1 MGLEPNEV
9 PVRDAILQFIDVLQS
24 LRDVFDDDYS
34 IFQGSIH
41 FEKLSN
47 GMEATYQE
55 LLFLYG
61 DQELTKKLKKE

>member
-47 GMEATYQE
+47 GMEAT
-55 LLFLYG
+55 
-61 DQELTKKLKKE
+61 